1 MGRADMRV
9 FVTGASGQLG
19 TALAQRFAGCDL
31 VTPSHRDLDLQ
42 DGLRL
47 REAATAARPD
57 VILNCAA
64 FNLVDAAE
72 QRPQEALA
80 LNACAVR
87 ALARAAEDTGATL
100 VHYGSDFVL
109 DGTASSPYDETAEP
123 APRSTYGASKLLG
136 EWLAL
141 DAPKSYVLRVQSL
154 FGSSRSFGGRRG
166 SMDGILEGL
175 EAGRE
180 VTVLTDRVIT
190 PGYVVDIA
198 AATRHLIDTGAPFGL
213 YHCANDGPTRW
224 SDIAEELASLLGITP
239 NLRRV
244 TTQELGLPASR
255 PVYSAFSVARLAST
269 GFMMPQWR
277 DALRRWLSVR

>member
-1 MGRADMRV
+1 
-9 FVTGASGQLG
+9 
-19 TALAQRFAGCDL
+19 
-31 VTPSHRDLDLQ
+31 
-42 DGLRL
+42 
-47 REAATAARPD
+47 
-57 VILNCAA
+57 
-64 FNLVDAAE
+64 
-72 QRPQEALA
+72 
-80 LNACAVR
+80 VR

-109 DGTASSPYDETAEP
+109 DGTASSPSDETAEP

-269 GFMMPQWR
+269 GFRMPEWR

>member
-1 MGRADMRV
+1 MRV

-19 TALAQRFAGCDL
+19 TAIVARFAGCEL

-57 VILNCAA
+57 VIVNCAA

-72 QRPQEALA
+72 ERPQEALA
-80 LNACAVR
+80 LNAFAVR

-109 DGTASSPYDETAEP
+109 DGTASAPYDETAEP

-166 SMDGILEGL
+166 SMDGILQGL

-213 YHCANDGPTRW
+213 YHCANDGPTGW
-224 SDIAEELASLLGITP
+224 SEIAQELASRLGITP
-239 NLRRV
+239 HLRRV

-255 PVYSAFSVARLAST
+255 PAYSAFSMARLAST
-269 GFMMPQWR
+269 GFRMPEWR
-277 DALRRWLSVR
+277 DALGRWLSAR

>member
-1 MGRADMRV
+1 
-9 FVTGASGQLG
+9 
-19 TALAQRFAGCDL
+19 
-31 VTPSHRDLDLQ
+31 
-42 DGLRL
+42 
-47 REAATAARPD
+47 
-57 VILNCAA
+57 VIVNCAA

-72 QRPQEALA
+72 ERPQEALA
-80 LNACAVR
+80 LNAFAVR
-87 ALARAAEDTGATL
+87 ALARVAEDTGATL

-136 EWLAL
+136 EWLAI

-154 FGSSRSFGGRRG
+154 FGSTRSFGGRRG
-166 SMDGILEGL
+166 SMDGIVQGL

-198 AATRHLIDTGAPFGL
+198 AATRHLIDAGAPFGL

-224 SDIAEELASLLGITP
+224 SEIAEELAALLAITP

-255 PVYSAFSVARLAST
+255 PTYSAFSVAKLAST
-269 GFMMPQWR
+269 GLEMPGWR